1 MVVEAIRLL
10 LFTREEAEMDRPVV
24 AVFGPGNCQPG
35 EKTYEK
41 ARELGSALAQA
52 GYDVINGGYGG
63 VMEASA
69 KGVQESGLAEAKTIG
84 VVMAHKPQGNRFL
97 TETRIVADH
106 FERLRIL
113 ITEPDAYVFI
123 VSQTSGT
130 AEELI
135 SALNWRVKEAKR
147 VSKPKRRPIIILYG
161 DDNEWAELIMAV
173 RTLTGL
179 DLKSYADGV
188 QKIESLELV

>member
-1 MVVEAIRLL
+1 MS
-10 LFTREEAEMDRPVV
+10 RPVV
-24 AVFGPGNCQPG
+24 AVLGSGSCKPG
-35 EKTYEK
+35 EETYEK

-52 GYDVINGGYGG
+52 GYNVINGGYGG

-84 VVMAHKPQGNRFL
+84 VVMTHKPHGNQFL
-97 TETRIVADH
+97 TETRIAVDH

-123 VSQTSGT
+123 VSHTSGT

-147 VSKPKRRPIIILYG
+147 VSNPKRRSIIILYG
-161 DDNEWAELIMAV
+161 DGKEWKELIAAV
-173 RTLTGL
+173 RILTGL
-179 DLKSYADGV
+179 ELESYADGV
-188 QKIESLELV
+188 QRIESLNLG